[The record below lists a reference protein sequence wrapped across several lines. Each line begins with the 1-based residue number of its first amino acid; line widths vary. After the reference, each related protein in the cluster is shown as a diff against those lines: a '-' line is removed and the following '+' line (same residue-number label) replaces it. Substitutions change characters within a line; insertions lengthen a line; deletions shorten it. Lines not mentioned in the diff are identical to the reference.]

1 MSDAVPIKSYVF
13 ENTEIIL
20 TGRTASKPLRSGK
33 LETLYEIT
41 PKLNNVGAWHKWVRM
56 EEMFEVND

>member
-1 MSDAVPIKSYVF
+1 MTEAIKTYVF
-13 ENTEIIL
+13 ENTEITL

-41 PKLNNVGAWHKWVRM
+41 PRYDNVGAWRKWARM
-56 EEMFEVND
+56 EDMFEVNN